1 MSGTRSKA
9 ALKEDHMGRSMRLIT
24 FAVAMVLLAACGQ
37 SGGENPLLP
46 SGPRFD
52 GGLAIGGNAT
62 GGSGGTTGGETTT
75 TASSTD
81 TAPEPVPVDSTGEGR
96 GGLAI
101 GGN

>member
-1 MSGTRSKA
+1 MSGTPKQSSI
-9 ALKEDHMGRSMRLIT
+9 KEDHMARSMRLIS

-37 SGGENPLLP
+37 SGGESPLLP

-62 GGSGGTTGGETTT
+62 GGGGTSGGETTT
-75 TASSTD
+75 TAASSTD
-81 TAPEPVPVDSTGEGR
+81 TAPEPAPVDSTGTER

>member
-1 MSGTRSKA
+1 
-9 ALKEDHMGRSMRLIT
+9 MGRSIRLGT

-37 SGGENPLLP
+37 SGGENPVLP
-46 SGPRFD
+46 TGPRFD

-62 GGSGGTTGGETTT
+62 GTPPTTGESPT
-75 TASSTD
+75 TAAASNDVNS
-81 TAPEPVPVDSTGEGR
+81 EPAPVDSTGTER